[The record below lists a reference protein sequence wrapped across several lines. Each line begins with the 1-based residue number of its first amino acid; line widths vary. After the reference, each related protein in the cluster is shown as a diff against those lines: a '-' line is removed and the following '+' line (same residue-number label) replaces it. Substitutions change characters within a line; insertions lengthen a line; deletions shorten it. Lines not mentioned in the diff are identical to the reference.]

1 MWYPVK
7 TPEFVKL
14 IFPELIWDF
23 RKNDEKRIYLTFDDG
38 PNPGTT
44 PWILDT
50 LKYYNAKATFFCV
63 GANVEKNEELYQN
76 ILNQGHKT
84 GNHSNN
90 HLNGWKTKTSLY
102 LKNVEEC
109 ANKVK
114 SKLFRPPYGKIR
126 LKQKNLLLK
135 QNYKIVMW
143 EIIAGDF
150 DKNINPETCL
160 KNITNFGKEGSIIV
174 LHDSVKAWKN
184 LEYVL
189 PKVLKH
195 YSDLGYSFN
204 ALED

>member
-23 RKNDEKRIYLTFDDG
+23 KKNDEKRIYLTFDDG

-76 ILNQGHKT
+76 ILNQGHKS

-114 SKLFRPPYGKIR
+114 SNLFRPPYGKIR

-143 EIIAGDF
+143 DIIAGDF
-150 DKNINPETCL
+150 DENIHPETCL

>member
-14 IFPELIWDF
+14 IFPELIWDY

-76 ILNQGHKT
+76 ILNQGHKS

-102 LKNVEEC
+102 LKDVEEC

-114 SKLFRPPYGKIR
+114 SNLFRPPYGKIR

-143 EIIAGDF
+143 DIIAGDF
-150 DKNINPETCL
+150 DENIHPETCL

>member
-14 IFPELIWDF
+14 IFPELIWDYK
-23 RKNDEKRIYLTFDDG
+23 KNDEKRIYLTFDDG

-114 SKLFRPPYGKIR
+114 SNLFRPPYGKIR

-143 EIIAGDF
+143 DIIAGDF
-150 DKNINPETCL
+150 DENIHPETCL

>member
-7 TPEFVKL
+7 TPVFVKL
-14 IFPELIWDF
+14 IFPELIWDY

-102 LKNVEEC
+102 LKNVKEC

-114 SKLFRPPYGKIR
+114 SSLFRPPYGKIR
-126 LKQKNLLLK
+126 LRQKNLLLK

-143 EIIAGDF
+143 DIIAGDF
-150 DKNINPETCL
+150 DENIHPETCL
-160 KNITNFGKEGSIIV
+160 KNITNFGKAGSIIV

-204 ALED
+204 TLED

>member
-14 IFPELIWDF
+14 IFPELIWDYK
-23 RKNDEKRIYLTFDDG
+23 KNDKKRIYLTFDDG

-76 ILNQGHKT
+76 ILNQGHKS

-114 SKLFRPPYGKIR
+114 SNLFRPPYGKIR

-143 EIIAGDF
+143 DIIAGDF
-150 DKNINPETCL
+150 DENIHPETCL

>member
-14 IFPELIWDF
+14 IFPELIWDY

-76 ILNQGHKT
+76 ILNQGHKS

-102 LKNVEEC
+102 LKDVEEC

-114 SKLFRPPYGKIR
+114 SNLFRPPYGKIR

-143 EIIAGDF
+143 DIIAGDF
-150 DKNINPETCL
+150 DENIHPETCL
-160 KNITNFGKEGSIIV
+160 KNITNFGKDGSIIV

>member
-14 IFPELIWDF
+14 LFPELIWDY
-23 RKNDEKRIYLTFDDG
+23 KKIKSKKIYLTFDDG
-38 PNPGTT
+38 PNPATT

-50 LKYYNAKATFFCV
+50 LNNFNAKATFFCV
-63 GANVEKNEELYQN
+63 GANVEKNELLYQN
-76 ILNQGHKT
+76 IISQGHKI
-84 GNHSNN
+84 GNHSNT

-102 LKNVEEC
+102 LKDVEEC
-109 ANKVK
+109 ASKIK
-114 SKLFRPPYGKIR
+114 SNLFRPPYGKIR

-135 QNYKIVMW
+135 QNFKIVMW
-143 EIIAGDF
+143 DIIAGDF
-150 DKNINPETCL
+150 DKNLTQETCL
-160 KNITNFGKEGSIIV
+160 KNIIKFGKNGSIIV

-195 YSDLGYSFN
+195 YSDLGYSFDS
-204 ALED
+204 LEE

>member
-14 IFPELIWDF
+14 IFPELIWDYK
-23 RKNDEKRIYLTFDDG
+23 KNDEKRIYLTFDDG

-76 ILNQGHKT
+76 ILNQGHKS

-114 SKLFRPPYGKIR
+114 SNLFRPPYGKIR

-143 EIIAGDF
+143 DIIAGDF
-150 DKNINPETCL
+150 DENIHPETCL

>member
-14 IFPELIWDF
+14 IFPELIWDY

-76 ILNQGHKT
+76 ILNQGHKS

-102 LKNVEEC
+102 LKDVEEC

-114 SKLFRPPYGKIR
+114 SNLFRPPYGKIR

-143 EIIAGDF
+143 DIIAGDF
-150 DKNINPETCL
+150 DENLHPETCL

>member
-135 QNYKIVMW
+135 RNYKIVMW
-143 EIIAGDF
+143 DIIAGDF
-150 DKNINPETCL
+150 DENINPETCL

-189 PKVLKH
+189 PKVLKY